1 MPSKWQTDNW
11 HITCSPSHSVRK
23 DDLMAGGRLSMEE
36 KNPNLGDDQK
46 KKPGEFPETGKQG
59 GTGDIGKKGGDLGDT
74 GKKREGVDTGE
85 VKP

>member
-1 MPSKWQTDNW
+1 MQ
-11 HITCSPSHSVRK
+11 
-23 DDLMAGGRLSMEE
+23 E
-36 KNPNLGDDQK
+36 KNPDLEPK

-59 GTGDIGKKGGDLGDT
+59 GGQGDIGKKGGDYGEKKGGDYGDA